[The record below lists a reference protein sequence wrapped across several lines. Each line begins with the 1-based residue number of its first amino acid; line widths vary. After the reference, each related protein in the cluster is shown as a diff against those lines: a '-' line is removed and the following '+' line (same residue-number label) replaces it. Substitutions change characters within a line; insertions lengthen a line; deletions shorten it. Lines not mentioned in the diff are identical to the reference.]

1 MHLPGFSIPPT
12 RFRSNISLTWRILS
26 SFLFSSLL
34 FIPPF
39 LLFAFLPLPRDI
51 PPLRADDSTEKFL
64 KKDHDHDALQAAELA
79 DVENFKAKLAA
90 QKAEGG
96 DADHPDHALTD
107 EEIRDK
113 IKQQKWTEPDAD
125 NVSPEFR
132 SKFIRTASFGAL
144 DTMDKGPVRDALYWL
159 SGVNWTKVALFWFVI
174 YCVWVFLLVLS
185 VMGTGF
191 KLLGGKDSAKMFD
204 VVDNPIS
211 GVMIGIL
218 ATVLVQSSSTTTS
231 IIISLVG
238 ANELSVNSA
247 VFMVMGANIGTSV
260 TNTIVA
266 MGHFANQDDLRRGFS
281 AATVHDCF
289 NLLSVAVFLPLN
301 WIYPFFEK
309 MTYEMVK
316 DLEGCDKESDDCIKR
331 EFLKP
336 YISPYTK
343 GIAKYNKDPSK
354 YITQGYCAGLC
365 DYSFSSD
372 SMKEISK
379 MVCDDNGS
387 GGHACG
393 NVHANYEGSWDADG
407 YLYKKRAPAF
417 FVSSSAGGARS
428 GTGTF
433 SYTLPDGYDEANA
446 VDVYDKENTAMLVTA
461 DNLQPNTLYR
471 VCPEGKVKLGL
482 CDKRLLKGGLA
493 LDEWN
498 MTDEGAGT
506 LLTILGLLGL
516 CSCLFN
522 IVYCLQIIIKGV
534 AARVLKRVVEFN
546 AYLNIAVGMFI
557 TIMVQ
562 SSSITTST
570 LTPIAAVGLISLEE
584 MFPLTL
590 GANVGTTLTGIMGA
604 TVATSN
610 PVEAMQVALCHLF
623 FNLFGIALWYPAP
636 VMRNIPLRMCR
647 FLGHMTAHPKY
658 GKVFPLVYTGVVF
671 FAIPGIAYGIAAAA
685 TA

>member
-1 MHLPGFSIPPT
+1 
-12 RFRSNISLTWRILS
+12 
-26 SFLFSSLL
+26 
-34 FIPPF
+34 
-39 LLFAFLPLPRDI
+39 
-51 PPLRADDSTEKFL
+51 
-64 KKDHDHDALQAAELA
+64 
-79 DVENFKAKLAA
+79 
-90 QKAEGG
+90 
-96 DADHPDHALTD
+96 
-107 EEIRDK
+107 
-113 IKQQKWTEPDAD
+113 
-125 NVSPEFR
+125 
-132 SKFIRTASFGAL
+132 
-144 DTMDKGPVRDALYWL
+144 
-159 SGVNWTKVALFWFVI
+159 
-174 YCVWVFLLVLS
+174 
-185 VMGTGF
+185 
-191 KLLGGKDSAKMFD
+191 
-204 VVDNPIS
+204 
-211 GVMIGIL
+211 
-218 ATVLVQSSSTTTS
+218 
-231 IIISLVG
+231 
-238 ANELSVNSA
+238 
-247 VFMVMGANIGTSV
+247 
-260 TNTIVA
+260 
-266 MGHFANQDDLRRGFS
+266 
-281 AATVHDCF
+281 
-289 NLLSVAVFLPLN
+289 
-301 WIYPFFEK
+301 
-309 MTYEMVK
+309 
-316 DLEGCDKESDDCIKR
+316 
-331 EFLKP
+331 
-336 YISPYTK
+336 
-343 GIAKYNKDPSK
+343 
-354 YITQGYCAGLC
+354 
-365 DYSFSSD
+365 
-372 SMKEISK
+372 
-379 MVCDDNGS
+379 VCDDNGS

-493 LDEWN
+493 LDEWD

-534 AARVLKRVVEFN
+534 AARVLKRVVGFN

-623 FNLFGIALWYPAP
+623 FNLFGILLWYPAP
-636 VMRNIPLRMCR
+636 VMRNVPLNMCK
-647 FLGHMTAHPKY
+647 FLGRMTANDTY
-658 GKVFPLVYTGVVF
+658 GKVFPLIYTFTVF
-671 FAIPGIAYGIAAAA
+671 FIIPGIAYGIASAAN
-685 TA
+685 